1 MGHLI
6 LSGGKRLR
14 PLLTISTASSCG
26 YKGSKHIALASCI
39 EMIHTATLLHD
50 DVIDESKKRRTK
62 ISANYLWGSSAS
74 ILVGDFLFSKSFV
87 VMVNNSSKK
96 ILKILSKTSL
106 TISEGEIFQLTQ
118 LRKPTKSIKIYM
130 NIIQKKT

>member
-1 MGHLI
+1 MLKKNKVLKNNLPQSPFHTLKI
-6 LSGGKRLR
+6 LYQKDLNKVN
-14 PLLTISTASSCG
+14 
-26 YKGSKHIALASCI
+26 YHIALASCI

-96 ILKILSKTSL
+96 NFKNTFKN
-106 TISEGEIFQLTQ
+106 F
-118 LRKPTKSIKIYM
+118 
-130 NIIQKKT
+130 